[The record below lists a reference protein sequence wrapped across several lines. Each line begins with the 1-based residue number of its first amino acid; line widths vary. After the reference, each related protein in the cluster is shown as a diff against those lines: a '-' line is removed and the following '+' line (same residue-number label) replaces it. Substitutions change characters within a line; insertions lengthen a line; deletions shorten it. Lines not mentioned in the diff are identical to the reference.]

1 MTPTVRTLPEL
12 VAFAAETFGEREA
25 YVQPATARAPRRAVT
40 FAELAEQVRA
50 RATALAD
57 LEVRRGDVVA
67 LVMASSI
74 EYATTYLAAAYLG
87 AVTTGIN
94 PRLSPLQQL
103 DLLERVAPTVVVVDS
118 ETTVE
123 APCPV
128 RLSTDLQPV
137 SSHRIDAVHVL
148 DDDPV
153 AIVWTS
159 GTTARPK
166 GALFTTACLDA
177 VSRGVDVLGVSGDR
191 RLSPLPFAHVGYM
204 TRVTSELQLG
214 ITTVITPT
222 PWSAAEAVAILS
234 AERITV
240 AQGVPTQWAL
250 VLADPALAT
259 ADLSSLRIAG
269 TGAAKMPATRVAAL
283 RAALGVPVVVRY
295 TSTESSL
302 GCGTTPGDLDA
313 VVARTVGRP
322 VAGVERV
329 VVDDDGVPC
338 PPGAV
343 GQVWLRSAAS
353 MVGYIDVVERNDG
366 CTVIHMDHELTA
378 TAKDAEG
385 WIHTSDL
392 GRVDEQGNLE
402 LVGRLQELYQR
413 GGYNVYPAEV
423 EEALRTMGSVADAC
437 VLGVDDDVLGEVG
450 VACVVVAEGSA
461 APTLVEIRAALAPLV
476 ADYKRPD
483 AVVVVDNLPLTAMS
497 KVDRAALR
505 PLAQA
510 AADRRRS

>member
-1 MTPTVRTLPEL
+1 VTPPVRTLPEL
-12 VAFAAETFGEREA
+12 VAFAAETYGEREA
-25 YVQPATARAPRRAVT
+25 YVQPATATTTRRSVT
-40 FAELAEQVRA
+40 FAALADLVVD
-50 RATALAD
+50 RATALAE
-57 LEVRRGDVVA
+57 LGVTRGDVVA

-74 EYATTYLAAAYLG
+74 EYATTYLAAAFLG

-94 PRLSPLQQL
+94 PRLGAVQQR
-103 DLLERVAPTVVVVDS
+103 DLLERVAPTVVVVDPDI
-118 ETTVE
+118 TVE
-123 APCPV
+123 APCLV
-128 RLSTDLQPV
+128 RVSAQLQPTGP
-137 SSHRIDAVHVL
+137 HRVDAVHVAE
-148 DDDPV
+148 DEPV

-177 VSRGVDVLGVSGDR
+177 VSNGVDVLGATGDR

-204 TRVTSELQLG
+204 TRVASELLLG

-222 PWSAAEAVAILS
+222 PWSAADAVQILS
-234 AERITV
+234 TERITV

-250 VLADPALAT
+250 VLAQPSLAT
-259 ADLSSLRIAG
+259 ADLSSLRVAG
-269 TGAAKMPATRVAAL
+269 TGAAKMPASRVEAL

-302 GCGTTPGDLDA
+302 GCGTTPGDPDL
-313 VVARTVGRP
+313 VVARTVGKP

-329 VVDDDGVPC
+329 VVGDDGAPC
-338 PPGAV
+338 PPGIV
-343 GQVWLRSAAS
+343 GQVWLRSRAS
-353 MVGYIDVVERNDG
+353 MVGYIDVAERVDG
-366 CTVIHMDHELTA
+366 RTVIHLDHVLTA
-378 TAKDAEG
+378 SAKDGDG

-392 GRVDEQGNLE
+392 GRVDEEGNLE

-423 EEALRTMGSVADAC
+423 EEALRTIDSIADAC

-450 VACVVVAEGSA
+450 VACLVVAAGAA
-461 APTLVEIRAALAPLV
+461 APSLAEIRLALAPLI

-483 AVVVVDNLPLTAMS
+483 ALVVVDALPLTAMS
-497 KVDRAALR
+497 KVDRAALAPIAR
-505 PLAQA
+505 A
-510 AADRRRS
+510 AADRRRA

>member
-1 MTPTVRTLPEL
+1 MTPPVRTLPEL

-25 YVQPATARAPRRAVT
+25 YVQPATAERPRQIVT
-40 FAELAEQVRA
+40 FAALADQIHD
-50 RATALAD
+50 RATALAE
-57 LEVRRGDVVA
+57 LGVERGDVVA

-74 EYATTYLAAAYLG
+74 EYATTYLAAAHLG
-87 AVTTGIN
+87 AVTSGIN
-94 PRLSPLQQL
+94 PRLGALQQREL
-103 DLLERVAPTVVVVDS
+103 VERVAPAIVVVDS
-118 ETTVE
+118 GMTVE
-123 APCPV
+123 ASCPV
-128 RLSTDLQPV
+128 RVPEALQPT
-137 SSHRIDAVHVL
+137 SSHRVDAVHVH
-148 DDDPV
+148 DDEPV

-177 VSRGVDVLGVSGDR
+177 VSRGVDVLGVTGDR

-204 TRVTSELQLG
+204 TRVASELQLG

-222 PWSAAEAVAILS
+222 PWSAAEAVAIMS
-234 AERITV
+234 TERITV

-250 VLADPALAT
+250 VLAQPALVT
-259 ADLSSLRIAG
+259 ADLTSLRIAG

-302 GCGTTPGDLDA
+302 GCGTTPGDPDA

-329 VVDDDGVPC
+329 VVNDDGVPC
-338 PPGAV
+338 PPGVV
-343 GQVWLRSAAS
+343 GQVWLRSSAS
-353 MVGYIDVVERNDG
+353 MVGYIDVVERVNG
-366 CTVIHMDHELTA
+366 RTVIHIDHELTA
-378 TAKDAEG
+378 TTKDAEG

-392 GRVDEQGNLE
+392 GRVDEEGNLE

-423 EEALRTMGSVADAC
+423 EEALRTMEIVADAC

-450 VACVVVAEGSA
+450 VACVVLTSGAVAPKLA
-461 APTLVEIRAALAPLV
+461 EIRESLSPLV

-483 AVVVVDNLPLTAMS
+483 AVVVVDALPLTAMS

-505 PLAQA
+505 PLAQT
-510 AADRRRS
+510 AADRRRR